1 MSKGLVYILTNP
13 CLNGWIKIGMTE
25 RNDIESRL
33 AELNAPPNIPLSYRC
48 YAVYETENPRAV
60 EQRIHNIIDTIDD
73 SLHAREQLP
82 NGRIREREFFK
93 ISAERAYSIFVD
105 VAALRGEENNL
116 KYITPTLDQI
126 QEQEFSEN
134 NNKGKNSTFDLFD
147 VNIGDKITFLP
158 DKNIV
163 AEVLDNKNK
172 VKFNNKKYTV
182 TALAQKILKEKGKYN
197 KNINGWRYFSKD
209 GRVALFDLRN
219 LTDNQDNI

>member
-1 MSKGLVYILTNP
+1 MGEIRSSSGTCN
-13 CLNGWIKIGMTE
+13 
-25 RNDIESRL
+25 S
-33 AELNAPPNIPLSYRC
+33 SYR
-48 YAVYETENPRAV
+48 N
-60 EQRIHNIIDTIDD
+60 HNLIDIIDD

-172 VKFNNKKYTV
+172 VKFNNEEYTV

-219 LTDNQDNI
+219 IIDTQDNV

>member
-25 RNDIESRL
+25 KNDIENRL
-33 AELNAPPNIPLSYRC
+33 KSLNKPSNLPLSYRC
-48 YAVYETENPRAV
+48 YAVYETENPR
-60 EQRIHNIIDTIDD
+60 EIEKDIHGFIDD
-73 SLHAREQLP
+73 INSNLRAIEQFA
-82 NGRIREREFFK
+82 NGHKRKREFFK
-93 ISAERAYSIFVD
+93 MSPETAYRIFER
-105 VAALRGEENNL
+105 VAKMKNEKNNL

-134 NNKGKNSTFDLFD
+134 NTKGKNSTFDLFD
-147 VNIGDKITFLP
+147 VNISDKITFLP

-172 VKFNNKKYTV
+172 VKFNNEEYTV